1 MIQRESYL
9 IKIRDYQD
17 KPFIKILT
25 GLRRVGKSVLL
36 DQYIDELV
44 NQGVDNEHILKLNF
58 ELPINFGITSYTDLT
73 KYVLDWSEGKTGPLY
88 LF

>member
-17 KPFIKILT
+17 KLFIKILT

-58 ELPINFGITSYTDLT
+58 ELPINFGITSYADLN
-73 KYVLDWSEGKTGPLY
+73 KYVLDWSEEKLDHSI
-88 LF
+88 FF